1 MRGVERTA
9 ITLHVGYGTFKP
21 VRADDVEDHTVD
33 PERYA
38 IGDDAARGSTR
49 HWMQAADRRRRHD
62 DHAGAGVG
70 GGAGGGA
77 S

>member
-1 MRGVERTA
+1 MAETGVAPET

-21 VRADDVEDHTVD
+21 VRVEQIEDHVVD

-38 IGDDAARGSTR
+38 VS
-49 HWMQAADRRRRHD
+49 QEAADAMQFRTLLQFRHQPM
-62 DHAGAGVG
+62 
-70 GGAGGGA
+70 